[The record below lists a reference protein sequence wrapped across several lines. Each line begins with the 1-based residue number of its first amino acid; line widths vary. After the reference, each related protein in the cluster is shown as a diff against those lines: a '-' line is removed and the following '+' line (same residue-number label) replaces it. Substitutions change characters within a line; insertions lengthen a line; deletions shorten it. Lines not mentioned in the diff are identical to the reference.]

1 MVFDNWRHLCWRRWK
16 SFHHEFVYRVSSAV
30 QSLHGA
36 RQTARRSRETYV
48 FVGQTSLQEFLQVPT
63 RTNRPEM
70 SACAVRVVLDDRRN
84 CMDRGCGCTRKTEEY
99 GNRPLRSCLQLSY
112 GIETHRLPCSDVSC
126 DGSERYAWPS
136 VEVHVHLE
144 KSRRFSTGRFVH
156 TGWHEFTRTL
166 TDLPTL
172 LDSLISRYG
181 SCRATQELRGRCG
194 CIRLALRH
202 RRLELGVRPVEPSG
216 TLHSGWRLLT
226 AGHPRSRFACGPE
239 MEAGSGG
246 VVRCPSTSGSRWSR
260 ITPATTRRRVPGKV
274 CGAACGTLP
283 SANRL
288 IACASLHPA
297 RPIPADLRPQP

>member
-1 MVFDNWRHLCWRRWK
+1 MSSCIAFQARSSRCMVRGKRRADLGRRMYLLDRPLCRS
-16 SFHHEFVYRVSSAV
+16 SF
-30 QSLHGA
+30 
-36 RQTARRSRETYV
+36 RSRRGRT
-48 FVGQTSLQEFLQVPT
+48 GLKCRHVPCVSCST
-63 RTNRPEM
+63 IGGI
-70 SACAVRVVLDDRRN
+70 AWIG
-84 CMDRGCGCTRKTEEY
+84 GCGCTRKTEEY